1 MHRLL
6 MESEWDE
13 GYECRFF
20 CAVCQCGWKSSWHE
34 VEEDAQEWH
43 DQHMQDVTVSA
54 LRASDPG
61 VQFVPIRGDEAD
73 LAGLREWLSRFGLEA

>member
-6 MESEWDE
+6 MESERDE
-13 GYECRFF
+13 VYGMCHRASCR
-20 CAVCQCGWKSSWHE
+20 CGAKSSWHE
-34 VEEDAQEWH
+34 AEEDAQEWH

-61 VQFVPIRGDEAD
+61 VQFVPIRGDEED
-73 LAGLREWLSRFGLEA
+73 LAALREWLSRFGLEA